1 MQITKRVRGRVTVV
15 EFFGDLDSVSAPASR
30 DELVRSVSGGGQV
43 LLDLSHLTYM
53 SSAGL
58 RVLLLV
64 YREAVAAG
72 TVVALTGLP
81 PMIHDVMRATGFL
94 DFFTVVDSVPVGVE
108 ELSL

>member
-1 MQITKRVRGRVTVV
+1 MQIAKHMRGRVTVV

-30 DELVRSVSGGGQV
+30 DELVQLASGGGQV
-43 LLDLSHLTYM
+43 VLDLTHLTYM

-64 YREAVAAG
+64 YREATAAG

-81 PMIHDVMRATGFL
+81 PMIRDVMAATGFL
-94 DFFTVVDSVPVGVE
+94 EFFTVVDSGVA
-108 ELSL
+108 ELSR